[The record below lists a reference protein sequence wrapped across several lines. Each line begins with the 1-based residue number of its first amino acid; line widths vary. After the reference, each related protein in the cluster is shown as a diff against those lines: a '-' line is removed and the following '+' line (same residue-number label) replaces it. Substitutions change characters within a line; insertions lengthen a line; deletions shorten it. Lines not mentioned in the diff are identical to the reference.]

1 MKRFS
6 YISFP
11 NDFSD
16 EHCVKIGIDW
26 YMYRANFKVIDA
38 TNKYRAKVGFPTRS
52 GPYYEELTIKFILLS
67 RVYIF
72 EIKLREVKREE
83 A

>member
-1 MKRFS
+1 MKRIT

-11 NDFSD
+11 NDPLY
-16 EHCVKIGIDW
+16 EHDIKIGIDW
-26 YMYRANFKVIDA
+26 YVLPVNLDAIDA
-38 TNKYRAKVGFPTRS
+38 TNKYFAKVGFPEYR
-52 GPYYEELTIKFILLS
+52 GPHYETFIIKLVLFS

-83 A
+83 E